1 MKSVMPPYFRK
12 QLQFFTGRRFLL
24 LFYIFRIW
32 SCIKVFP
39 SETVLLVIKQ
49 GLFYFVIEL

>member
-1 MKSVMPPYFRK
+1 MKRVMPPYFRK

-39 SETVLLVIKQ
+39 SETVFLVIKQ